1 MLKKIICI
9 MIFIIIMSGCNV
21 TKEKDKEKMPQVP
34 EVIEVEK
41 VDPIKEKLKTMSLEE
56 KIGQMFIV
64 GFKGYEADN
73 EIKEL
78 IEKRYVGGII
88 FFDRNIKDSQGLLQ
102 LMNSLK
108 AFNKNNKAPLFM
120 SVDEEGGRVSRLPK
134 EIKKFPSG
142 MNIGKV
148 DDEEFSYKIG
158 EVTGEKLKDFGFNM
172 NFAPVL
178 DIYSNPKNKVIGD
191 RAFGINPEVVKR
203 LGVATM
209 KGLEAE
215 GVIPV
220 VKHFPG
226 HGDTLEDSH
235 LKLPVVNYD
244 YNRLDSFELVPFKY
258 AIEKGSDAI
267 MAAHILIPKLDKDYP
282 ASVSRYIITDLLR
295 NKLNFNGVIIT
306 DDMEMN
312 AIAKQHNVE
321 DASVKAVE
329 AGCDIILICKNYENS
344 IKAIEKIKLAVEN
357 NQISQERIDESVY
370 RVLALKDKYKLED
383 KNINEVDVKA
393 LNEKVESLLRY
404 KK

>member
-9 MIFIIIMSGCNV
+9 IIFVLMISGCSV
-21 TKEKDKEKMPQVP
+21 IREEEKEDIPQIP
-34 EVIEVEK
+34 EVVEVEK
-41 VDPIKEKLKTMSLEE
+41 VDPIKEKMKTMSLEE

-64 GFKGYEADN
+64 GFEGYETDD

-78 IEKRYVGGII
+78 IQKRYVGGII
-88 FFDRNIKDSQGLLQ
+88 FFDRNIKNAENLLQ

-108 AFNKNNKAPLFM
+108 SLNQNNKAPLFM

-134 EIKKFPSG
+134 EMKKFPSS

-148 DDEEFSYKIG
+148 NDEEYSLKVG
-158 EVTGEKLKDFGFNM
+158 EVTGEKLKAFGFNM

-191 RAFGINPEVVKR
+191 RAFGVNPKSVKN

-209 KGLEAE
+209 KGLENE

-235 LKLPVVNYD
+235 LKLPIVNYD
-244 YNRLDSFELVPFKY
+244 YKRLDSFELIPFKY

-267 MAAHILIPKLDKDYP
+267 MAAHILMPKLDKDYP
-282 ASVSRYIITDLLR
+282 ASLSKYIITDLLR
-295 NKLNFNGVIIT
+295 DKLNFDGVVIT

-312 AIAKQHNVE
+312 AIAKNFNIE

-344 IKAIEKIKLAVEN
+344 VKAIEKLKLAVQS
-357 NQISQERIDESVY
+357 NQITQDRIDESVY
-370 RVLALKDKYKLED
+370 RILTLKDKYNLED
-383 KNINEVDVKA
+383 KSINTIDLKA
-393 LNEKVESLLRY
+393 LNEKVENLLKY